1 MKFGENL
8 LHNEESV
15 LRSLN
20 TGIGALKILSR
31 LANFRTRTIVANGI
45 FMSKLIYLITLWG
58 GSAKY
63 MIVALQKAQNR
74 AARVVTKLDW
84 HIPTSEL
91 LKQCGW
97 LSVHQLAVYH
107 SVFPVYKVIQ
117 NKSPRFCYSMFS
129 AEYNY
134 KTRQ

>member
-20 TGIGALKILSR
+20 TRIDALKILGR
-31 LANFRTRTIVANGI
+31 VANFRRRKMVANGI

-63 MIVALQKAQNR
+63 MIVALQKFQNR
-74 AARVVTKLDW
+74 TARVVTKLDW
-84 HIPTSEL
+84 HTPTPMAECASTGHIPFCSSSLQSNSEQVTKVSL
-91 LKQCGW
+91 FHV
-97 LSVHQLAVYH
+97 LS
-107 SVFPVYKVIQ
+107 
-117 NKSPRFCYSMFS
+117 
-129 AEYNY
+129 
-134 KTRQ
+134 